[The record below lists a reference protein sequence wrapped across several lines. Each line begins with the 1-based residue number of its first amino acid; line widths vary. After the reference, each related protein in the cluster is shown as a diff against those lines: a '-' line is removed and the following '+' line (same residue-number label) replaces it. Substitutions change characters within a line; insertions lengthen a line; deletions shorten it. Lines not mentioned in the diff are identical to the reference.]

1 LPRIYLDHAATTPVH
16 PRARDAMLPYLED
29 KFGNPSSIHS
39 FGREATEAVD
49 DARGALAELIGAQPE
64 EIVFTSGGSEA
75 DTMAL
80 FGIFQAR
87 QDKARPEQGRGSN
100 HIITTAIEH
109 HAVLHTCQALEK
121 RGARVTYLP
130 VDRHGLVSADQV
142 AEAIRDDTIMV
153 SVMHA
158 NNEIGTME
166 PVAEIGRVCR
176 ERRVVFHTDAVQTV
190 GHVPIDV
197 NAMNVDLLSLAAH
210 KFYGPKG
217 VGALYKRKGVRITPL
232 IYGGGHERGLRSGT
246 ENVPGIA
253 GLGAAARL
261 AQEELTTEALRQ
273 TALRERLLDGIEER
287 IPDIIRTGHPTQ
299 RLPNSASVCIRYVEG
314 ESMLLNLDF
323 AGIAAS
329 SGSACTSGSLE
340 ASHVLLAIGLE
351 HDVAHGSLRLTLGH
365 DNTEAEVDFVIET
378 LPPVVEKLRAM
389 SPLYPGRLQEGAQC
403 EPRPGQ
409 D

>member
-1 LPRIYLDHAATTPVH
+1 LTRIYLDHAATTPVH
-16 PRARDAMLPYLED
+16 PRVREAMMPYLEQ

-39 FGREATEAVD
+39 FGREAAEAID
-49 DARGALAELIGAQPE
+49 DARQALAGLIGAKPE
-64 EIVFTSGGSEA
+64 EIIFTSGGSEA

-80 FGIFQAR
+80 FGVFQAV
-87 QDKARPEQGRGSN
+87 QDRAGSGPGRAGN

-130 VDRHGLVSADQV
+130 VDQHGIVTPEQV
-142 AEAIRDDTIMV
+142 AEAIRDDTIIV
-153 SVMHA
+153 SVMHG
-158 NNEIGTME
+158 NNEIGTIE
-166 PVAEIGRVCR
+166 PLPEIGRICR
-176 ERRVVFHTDAVQTV
+176 ERGVVFHTDAVQTIGHIPVDV
-190 GHVPIDV
+190 G
-197 NAMNVDLLSLAAH
+197 AMNVDLLSLSAH
-210 KFYGPKG
+210 KLYGPKG
-217 VGALYKRKGVRITPL
+217 VGALYRRRGVRITPL

-261 AQEELTTEALRQ
+261 AQEEMATEGPRQAALRD
-273 TALRERLLDGIEER
+273 RLLDGIEQR
-287 IPDIIRTGHPTQ
+287 IPDVIRTGHPTQ
-299 RLPNSASVCIRYVEG
+299 RLPNSASICIRYVEG

-365 DNTEAEVDFVIET
+365 DNTDEDIDGVLEV
-378 LPPVVEKLRAM
+378 LPPAVEKLRAM
-389 SPLYPGRLQEGAQC
+389 SPLYPGKGTAQ
-403 EPRPGQ
+403 
-409 D
+409 